1 VSSKEKITT
10 IPTNPKP
17 SVPYH
22 VERNAKFSTE
32 FHNNQQW
39 MDITNA
45 QTKPNQIE
53 LKYGLTYILKPQQ
66 KAI

>member
-1 VSSKEKITT
+1 VSSKEKIPSQQ
-10 IPTNPKP
+10 IPNFL
-17 SVPYH
+17 SLIH
-22 VERNAKFSTE
+22 LERNAKFSTE

-45 QTKPNQIE
+45 QTKPNQIK